1 MSIIVNQRL
10 FANFFFDLPEIN
22 WITVTNDVDN
32 LCNNIPETFDCWFAA
47 CDIHDDEAL
56 SRSQIEVSLQKWP
69 M

>member
-1 MSIIVNQRL
+1 M
-10 FANFFFDLPEIN
+10 
-22 WITVTNDVDN
+22 TNDVDN

-47 CDIHDDEAL
+47 CDIHNDEAL